1 MKEEYPVLQWEGKRR
16 PEPIRYFPAQLKEQY
31 GEAKEGWFNKIFWG
45 DNIQVIGHLL
55 KEYRGKIDLIYIDP
69 PFDSKKNY
77 KKKIKFEE

>member
-1 MKEEYPVLQWEGKRR
+1 MKEEYPVLQWEEKRR

-55 KEYRGKIDLIYIDP
+55 KEYRGKIDLIKGC
-69 PFDSKKNY
+69 FT
-77 KKKIKFEE
+77 KIGKTAFVNWEAGI